1 MKKLYLSLYFFILLA
16 SISLHAQ
23 TTKEEFSSNANY
35 AGGVYCPY
43 LYQDMVQAS
52 APKGYVPFYI
62 SHYGRHG
69 SRWVLGAAGHDVP
82 LKILRDAEE
91 AGALS
96 TAGKSLYA
104 RMKIIAEDAAKH
116 YGDLSPLGV
125 QEHRG
130 IAERMFHNY
139 PEVFSTE
146 NGRACVIHSRSTQVP
161 RCILS
166 MAANNERLKEL
177 NPQIQMSRQ
186 ATLRDTYMN
195 TEGPTNRDTVTVI
208 VKKFL
213 KNHFNPSR
221 FIGSLFTDTEYAREH
236 IGDPIDFA
244 NTIFAAAV
252 NMPNLD
258 YLHVSLM
265 DLFTNEEIF
274 ILWQGTNLQMYYGV
288 GPSPVNGKSVVN
300 SIIPLL
306 RNIVECADSAV
317 AYGNVA
323 ADLRFGHDVYIIPL
337 LALMEVNG
345 MNASE
350 ANPDSVFAKWCTFK
364 ASPMGA
370 NLQLIFFKNEKTN
383 DILVKVLQCEKE
395 ANIPVKTDAA
405 PYYHWKDVRAFFETK
420 ISGYIPIGENLNRK

>member
-1 MKKLYLSLYFFILLA
+1 MKKLYFSLSFFILLA
-16 SISLHAQ
+16 SVSLHAQ
-23 TTKEEFSSNANY
+23 TTKEEVSSNANY

-43 LYQDMVQAS
+43 LYQDLVQAP
-52 APKGYVPFYI
+52 APEGYVPFYI

-69 SRWVLGAAGHDVP
+69 SRWVLSAAGHVVP
-82 LKILRDAEE
+82 LKILSEAEK

-96 TAGKSLYA
+96 TLGKSLYA
-104 RMKIIAEDAAKH
+104 RMKIITEDAANR

-146 NGRACVIHSRSTQVP
+146 KGRACVIHSRSTQVP

-166 MAANNERLKEL
+166 MAVNNERLKEL
-177 NPQIQMSRQ
+177 NSRIQMTRQ
-186 ATLRDTYMN
+186 STLRDTYMN
-195 TEGPTNRDTVTVI
+195 TEGATNRDTVTVI
-208 VKKFL
+208 VTKFL
-213 KNHFNPSR
+213 KTHFNPSR
-221 FIGSLFTDTEYAREH
+221 FIGSIFTDTVYAREH
-236 IGDPIDFA
+236 IGDHIDFV

-252 NMPNLD
+252 NMPNLE

-306 RNIVECADSAV
+306 KNIVECADSAV
-317 AYGNVA
+317 ANGNVA

-337 LALMEVNG
+337 LALMEING

-350 ANPDSVFAKWCTFK
+350 SNPDSVFARWCTFK

-383 DILVKVLQCEKE
+383 DILVKILQCEKE

-405 PYYHWKDVRAFFETK
+405 PYYHWKDVRAFFDAK
-420 ISGYIPIGENLNRK
+420 ISGYIPTGDNTNK